1 MSLSIELN
9 VTYILINTL
18 PSLKDQELLQA
29 QEYVYQLSE
38 QGAIIFISTI
48 MDSNDLFDVFSA
60 APEDVPDVSDEEPET
75 NDTHI
80 LASSGDKK
88 HEISDEET
96 TIDVKKKVKPNKSS
110 NGKESSKI
118 VPIVADAFEQ
128 EASREVDASAGLST
142 SSTTEVDEDGKVKLS
157 HQVRHQVALPPNYDY
172 KPIGQ
177 HKRTNEART
186 YPFTLDPFQ
195 DTAISCIDRGESVLV
210 SAHTSAGKTVVAEYA
225 IAQSLRDKQRVIYT
239 SPIKALSNQ
248 KYRELLAEF
257 GDVGLMTGDITINP
271 DAGCLVMTT
280 EILRSM
286 LYRGSEVMREVAWVI
301 FDEVHYMRDKE
312 RGVVWEETIILL
324 PDKVRYVFLS
334 ATIPNAMEFAEW
346 ICKIHSQPCHIVYTN
361 FRPTPLQHYLFPAH
375 GDGIYLV
382 VDEKSTFREE
392 NFQKAMASISNQ
404 VGDDPSSTDSR
415 GKKGQT
421 FKGGPAK
428 GDAKGDIYKIVKM
441 IWKKKYNPVIVFSFS
456 KRDCEELAL
465 KMSKLD
471 FNSDDEK
478 DALTKIFNNAI
489 ALLPENDRVLPQ
501 IKHILPLLRR
511 GIGIHHSG
519 LLPIL
524 KEVIEILFQ
533 EGFLKVLFAT
543 ETFSI
548 GLNMP
553 AKTVVF
559 TSVRKWDGQ
568 QFRWVSGGEYIQMSG
583 RAGRR
588 GLDDRGIVIMM
599 IDEKME
605 PQVAKGMVKGQAD
618 RLDSAFHLG
627 YNMILNLMRVEGI
640 SPEFM
645 LENSFFQ
652 FQNVISVPIMEKK
665 LIEYQKQYDDI
676 HIEDESGIKEYYEI
690 KQTLNGYYDDVRKV
704 ITHPANILSFLQP
717 GRIVEVVIDN
727 DQNYGWAAVVDF
739 AKRVNKRNPTAVYSD
754 YDSYIVNVVVSKMF
768 IDSPI
773 NLIKPFNP
781 AFPEGIRPAM
791 EGEKSIS
798 AIIPITLSSIRNV
811 GNMRLFMP
819 KDVKASGQTDTV
831 GKSLKEVGRRFP
843 SGIPLIDPVKNMKI
857 TDDDFMKLQ
866 KKISV
871 LEDKLEK
878 NPLSGSVKLTEL
890 YETYDKKHSISND
903 MKKLKA
909 KITES
914 QAVIQLDDLRK
925 RKRVLRRLAF
935 STPNDIIELKGRVA
949 CEISSGD
956 ELLLTELI
964 FNGNFSALKPEQ
976 AAALLSCFAFQERCK
991 EAPKL
996 KPELAEPLKDL
1007 KELAAKIAKIMKD
1020 SKIEIVEKDYVES
1033 FRHELMEVVY
1043 EWCKGATF
1051 TQICKMTDVYEGSLI
1066 RMFKRLEELVKEIV
1080 DVANT
1085 IGNTALREKMETVL
1099 KLIHRDI
1106 VSAGSLYL

>member
-1 MSLSIELN
+1 ME
-9 VTYILINTL
+9 
-18 PSLKDQELLQA
+18 D
-29 QEYVYQLSE
+29 
-38 QGAIIFISTI
+38 
-48 MDSNDLFDVFSA
+48 DLFDAFNEDPAELPDLPLETIEEENAKLEDAGTNEIAPTTSKRSNSNRDGSDTEQDNAEKVSLNKRKKQERKQIEEKKQSA
-60 APEDVPDVSDEEPET
+60 VVPVVT
-75 NDTHI
+75 
-80 LASSGDKK
+80 
-88 HEISDEET
+88 
-96 TIDVKKKVKPNKSS
+96 
-110 NGKESSKI
+110 
-118 VPIVADAFEQ
+118 DAFEQ
-128 EASREVDASAGLST
+128 EASREVIASAGLMAD
-142 SSTTEVDEDGKVKLS
+142 EVSKSEQDGKVKLS

-172 KPIGQ
+172 KPIGE
-177 HKRTNEART
+177 HVRSNEART

-225 IAQSLRDKQRVIYT
+225 IAQSLREKQRVIYT

-286 LYRGSEVMREVAWVI
+286 LYRGSEVMREVAWVV

-324 PDKVRYVFLS
+324 PDKVHYVFLS

-346 ICKIHSQPCHIVYTN
+346 VCKIHVQPCHIVYTD

-375 GDGIYLV
+375 GEGIYLV

-392 NFQKAMASISNQ
+392 NFQKAMASISSQ
-404 VGDDPSSTDSR
+404 SGDDPNSVDSR

-421 FKGGPAK
+421 FKGGASK
-428 GDAKGDIYKIVKM
+428 GDSKGDIYKIVKM
-441 IWKKKYNPVIVFSFS
+441 IWKRKYNPVIVFSFS

-471 FNSDDEK
+471 FNTEDEK

-489 ALLPENDRVLPQ
+489 ALLPEADREIPQ

-640 SPEFM
+640 SPESM
-645 LENSFFQ
+645 LESSFYQ
-652 FQNVISVPIMEKK
+652 FQNVISVPIMEKQLAQLK
-665 LIEYQKQYDDI
+665 AEVDSIQVDDEENVKQYYDI
-676 HIEDESGIKEYYEI
+676 R
-690 KQTLNGYYDDVRKV
+690 QTLDGYNEDVRHV
-704 ITHPANILSFLQP
+704 MTHPANALSFLQP
-717 GRIVEVVIDN
+717 GRLLNINIGNKD
-727 DQNYGWAAVVDF
+727 NYGWGVVVDF
-739 AKRVNKRNPTAVYSD
+739 AKRMNKRSSNVEFTD
-754 YDSYIVNVVVSKMF
+754 HESYIINVLVNTMYV
-768 IDSPI
+768 DSPV
-773 NLIKPFNP
+773 NLIKPYNP
-781 AFPEGIRPAM
+781 SFPEGIRPAID
-791 EGEKSIS
+791 GEKTAC
-798 AIIPITLSSIRNV
+798 AILPVTLESIRRI
-811 GNMRLFMP
+811 GNIRLFMP
-819 KDVKASGQTDTV
+819 KDVKAGGQKETV
-831 GKSLKEVGRRFP
+831 GKSLSEVSRRFP
-843 SGIPLIDPVKNMKI
+843 DGIPLIDPVKNMKI
-857 TDDDFMKLQ
+857 EDEDFAKLLR
-866 KKISV
+866 KIEV
-871 LEDKLEK
+871 LESRLYS
-878 NPLSGSVKLTEL
+878 NPLSQSVRLGEL
-890 YETYDKKHSISND
+890 YEKYSRKHSIQAE
-903 MKKLKA
+903 MKNLIR
-909 KITES
+909 KINES
-914 QAVIQLDDLRK
+914 QAVIQLDDLRR
-925 RKRVLRRLAF
+925 RKRVLRRLGF
-935 STPNDIIELKGRVA
+935 CTQSDIIELKGRVA

-956 ELLLTELI
+956 ELLLTELL
-964 FNGNFSALKPEQ
+964 FNGNLSELKPEQ
-976 AAALLSCFAFQERCK
+976 VAALLSCFAFQERCK
-991 EAPKL
+991 EAPRL
-996 KPELAEPLKDL
+996 KPELAEPLKVL
-1007 KELAAKIAKIMKD
+1007 KETAAKIAKIMKE
-1020 SKIEIVEKDYVES
+1020 SKIEVVEKDYVES

-1043 EWCKGATF
+1043 EWCRGASF

-1066 RMFKRLEELVKEIV
+1066 RMFKRLEELIKELV
-1080 DVANT
+1080 DVSNT
-1085 IGNTALREKMETVL
+1085 IGNAALKEKMEAAL
-1099 KLIHRDI
+1099 NLIHRDI

>member
-1 MSLSIELN
+1 
-9 VTYILINTL
+9 
-18 PSLKDQELLQA
+18 
-29 QEYVYQLSE
+29 
-38 QGAIIFISTI
+38 
-48 MDSNDLFDVFSA
+48 MDEDLFAVFSE
-60 APEDVPDVSDEEPET
+60 APAELPDNGDEEVKNKEDNRTIET
-75 NDTHI
+75 PKHHLSDNEEVNGTSE
-80 LASSGDKK
+80 SSNRNSAKNKKAKKDKK
-88 HEISDEET
+88 IIDE
-96 TIDVKKKVKPNKSS
+96 KKKSDV
-110 NGKESSKI
+110 
-118 VPIVADAFEQ
+118 VPVVADSFEQ
-128 EASREVDASAGLST
+128 EASREVAASTGLAAGDSLQ
-142 SSTTEVDEDGKVKLS
+142 VDENGKMKLR
-157 HQVRHQVALPPNYDY
+157 HQVRHQVALPQDFAY
-172 KPIGQ
+172 KPIGE
-177 HKRTNEART
+177 HKRVNEALT
-186 YPFTLDPFQ
+186 YPFVLDPFQ

-248 KYRELLAEF
+248 KYREILAKF

-324 PDKVRYVFLS
+324 PDKVKYVFLS
-334 ATIPNAMEFAEW
+334 ATIPNSMEFAEW
-346 ICKIHSQPCHIVYTN
+346 ICKIHSQPCHIVYTD
-361 FRPTPLQHYLFPAH
+361 FRPTPLQHYLFPAY
-375 GDGIYLV
+375 GDGIHLV
-382 VDEKSTFREE
+382 VDEKGTFREE
-392 NFQKAMASISNQ
+392 NFQKAMSTISNLA
-404 VGDDPSSTDSR
+404 GDDPNSINSKS
-415 GKKGQT
+415 KKGQT
-421 FKGGPAK
+421 FKGGANR
-428 GDAKGDIYKIVKM
+428 GDSKGDIYKIVKM

-471 FNSDDEK
+471 FNSEDEK
-478 DALTKIFNNAI
+478 EALGKIFNNAI
-489 ALLPENDRVLPQ
+489 DLLPEADRELPQ
-501 IKHILPLLRR
+501 IRHILPLLRR

-559 TSVRKWDGQ
+559 TSVRKWDGK

-645 LENSFFQ
+645 LEHSFYQ
-652 FQNVISVPIMEKK
+652 FQNITSVPVMEKK
-665 LIEYQKQYDDI
+665 LVELDNRAKEI
-676 HIEDESGIKEYYEI
+676 HVDDESNVKD
-690 KQTLNGYYDDVRKV
+690 YYDIRQALDGYNEDVRKV
-704 ITHPANILSFLQP
+704 ITHPGNVLSFLQP
-717 GRIVEVVIDN
+717 GRLVKVKVDGRH
-727 DQNYGWAAVVDF
+727 DFQWAAVVDF
-739 AKRVNKRNPTAVYSD
+739 AKRVNKRDPSVVYAD
-754 YDSYIVNVVVSKMF
+754 HQSYIVNVIVNNMYAH
-768 IDSPI
+768 SPI
-773 NLIKPFNP
+773 NLLKPFNP
-781 AFPEGIRPAM
+781 DLLEGIRPAM
-791 EGEKSIS
+791 EGEKTIS
-798 AIIPITLSSIRNV
+798 ALIPITLDSIQNL
-811 GNMRLFMP
+811 GNLRIFMP
-819 KDVKASGQTDTV
+819 SDIKSDSQKEVV
-831 GKSLKEVGRRFP
+831 GKTLKEVQRRFP
-843 SGIPLIDPVKNMKI
+843 KGIPSIDPVKNMKI
-857 TDDDFMKLQ
+857 VDEDFTRLL
-866 KKISV
+866 KKIDILEAKMNSNPIAKSV
-871 LEDKLEK
+871 RLQ
-878 NPLSGSVKLTEL
+878 EL
-890 YETYDKKHSISND
+890 YEKYSEKVAIAEEIKQLNT
-903 MKKLKA
+903 
-909 KITES
+909 KIGEAR
-914 QAVIQLDDLRK
+914 AVIQLDDLRR
-925 RKRVLRRLAF
+925 RKRVLRRLGF
-935 STPNDIIELKGRVA
+935 CSSMDIIELKGRVA

-964 FNGNFSALKPEQ
+964 FNGNFNDLTPEQ
-976 AAALLSCFAFQERCK
+976 SAALLSCFAFQERCK
-991 EAPKL
+991 EAPRL
-996 KPELAEPLKDL
+996 KPELAEPLKGMR
-1007 KELAAKIAKIMKD
+1007 EIASKIAKIMKD
-1020 SKIEIVEKDYVES
+1020 SKIEVVEKDYVES

-1043 EWCKGATF
+1043 EWCKGASF

-1066 RMFKRLEELVKEIV
+1066 RMFKRLEELIKELI
-1080 DVANT
+1080 DVSNT
-1085 IGNTALREKMETVL
+1085 IGNATLKEKMESAMN
-1099 KLIHRDI
+1099 LIHRDI

>member
-1 MSLSIELN
+1 MES
-9 VTYILINTL
+9 
-18 PSLKDQELLQA
+18 
-29 QEYVYQLSE
+29 
-38 QGAIIFISTI
+38 
-48 MDSNDLFDVFSA
+48 DLFDVFEEK
-60 APEDVPDVSDEEPET
+60 PVVVEQNLEEEPV
-75 NDTHI
+75 DTYTKNE
-80 LASSGDKK
+80 KK
-88 HEISDEET
+88 HELSEDEGVET
-96 TIDVKKKVKPNKSS
+96 KKIRPNKSA
-110 NGKESSKI
+110 GPKPKEPV
-118 VPIVADAFEQ
+118 VPVLADSFEQ
-128 EASREVDASAGLST
+128 EASREVEAI
-142 SSTTEVDEDGKVKLS
+142 TTLTAADEAEGKMRLS

-172 KPIGQ
+172 KPIGE
-177 HKRTNEART
+177 HKRVNEART

-225 IAQSLRDKQRVIYT
+225 IAQSLREKQRVIYT

-248 KYRELLAEF
+248 KYRELLADF

-361 FRPTPLQHYLFPAH
+361 FRPTPLQHYLFPSH

-404 VGDDPSSTDSR
+404 EGDDPNSVNAR

-421 FKGGPAK
+421 FKGGAAK
-428 GDAKGDIYKIVKM
+428 GDSKGDIYKIVKM

-478 DALTKIFNNAI
+478 DALTKIFTNAI
-489 ALLPENDRVLPQ
+489 ALLPETDRELPQ

-559 TSVRKWDGQ
+559 TSVRKWDGK

-645 LENSFFQ
+645 LEHSFYQ
-652 FQNVISVPIMEKK
+652 FQNVVSVPVMEKK
-665 LIEYQKQYDDI
+665 LLELGKEAESI
-676 HIEDESGIKEYYEI
+676 HVEDEENVKSYYELR
-690 KQTLNGYYDDVRKV
+690 QTLDSYNEDVRH
-704 ITHPANILSFLQP
+704 IMTHPANALSFLQP
-717 GRIVEVVIDN
+717 GRLVEVVVN
-727 DQNYGWAAVVDF
+727 GTENYGWGAVVDF
-739 AKRVNKRNPTAVYSD
+739 AKRINKRNPTAVYTD
-754 YDSYIVNVVVSKMF
+754 HESYIVNVVVGTMY
-768 IDSPI
+768 IDSPV
-773 NLIKPFNP
+773 NLLKPFTTD
-781 AFPEGIRPAM
+781 FPEGIRPAK
-791 EGEKSIS
+791 EGEKSMCV
-798 AIIPITLSSIRNV
+798 IIPVTLESIHAI
-811 GNMRLFMP
+811 GNLRLYMP
-819 KDVKASGQTDTV
+819 KDVKASGQKDTV
-831 GKSLKEVGRRFP
+831 GKSLKEVERRHP
-843 SGIPLIDPVKNMKI
+843 KGIPLLDPIKNMKI
-857 TDDDFMKLQ
+857 EDEDFQKLLR
-866 KKISV
+866 KIKV
-871 LEDKLEK
+871 LEAKLYS
-878 NPLSGSVKLTEL
+878 NPLSGSAKLSEL
-890 YETYDKKHSISND
+890 YNQFSRKHAIETDMRQLKH
-903 MKKLKA
+903 

-914 QAVIQLDDLRK
+914 QSVIQLDDLRR
-925 RKRVLRRLAF
+925 RKRVLRRLGF
-935 STPNDIIELKGRVA
+935 CTPNDVIELKGRVA
-949 CEISSGD
+949 CDISSGD

-964 FNGNFSALKPEQ
+964 FNGNFNELKPEQ
-976 AAALLSCFAFQERCK
+976 AAALLSCFSFQERCK
-991 EAPKL
+991 EAPRL
-996 KPELAEPLKDL
+996 KPELAEPLKNMR
-1007 KELAAKIAKIMKD
+1007 ELASKIAKIMKD
-1020 SKIEIVEKDYVES
+1020 SKMEVVEKDYVES

-1066 RMFKRLEELVKEIV
+1066 RMFKRLEELVKELV

>member
-1 MSLSIELN
+1 M
-9 VTYILINTL
+9 
-18 PSLKDQELLQA
+18 
-29 QEYVYQLSE
+29 
-38 QGAIIFISTI
+38 
-48 MDSNDLFDVFSA
+48 FDVFSA
-60 APEDVPDVSDEEPET
+60 VPEEVPDVSDEEID
-75 NDTHI
+75 NDS
-80 LASSGDKK
+80 AKVPKSNEK
-88 HEISDEET
+88 HTLTSDEE
-96 TIDVKKKVKPNKSS
+96 DGESNKKVKPNKTSS
-110 NGKESSKI
+110 SKKETSKI
-118 VPIVADAFEQ
+118 VPIVADDFEQ

-142 SSTTEVDEDGKVKLS
+142 QATTEVEEDGKVKLS
-157 HQVRHQVALPPNYDY
+157 HQVRHQVALPPFYDY

-225 IAQSLRDKQRVIYT
+225 IAQSLREKQRVIYT

-392 NFQKAMASISNQ
+392 NFQKAMTSIGNQ
-404 VGDDPSSTDSR
+404 AGDDPNSTESR

-421 FKGGPAK
+421 FKGGAAK

-489 ALLPENDRVLPQ
+489 ALLPENDRELPQ

-652 FQNVISVPIMEKK
+652 FQNVIAVPVMEKK
-665 LIEYQKQYDDI
+665 LIEYQQQYDNI
-676 HIEDESGIKEYYEI
+676 HIEDESGIKEYYEV
-690 KQTLNGYYDDVRKV
+690 KQTLKGYYEDVRKV
-704 ITHPANILSFLQP
+704 MTHPAHLLSFLQP
-717 GRIVEVVIDN
+717 GRLIEVVVDGN
-727 DQNYGWAAVVDF
+727 QRYGWGAVVDF

-754 YDSYIVNVVVSKMF
+754 YDSYIVNVVVSSMYV
-768 IDSPI
+768 DSPI

-781 AFPEGIRPAM
+781 AFPEGIRPAQ
-791 EGEKSIS
+791 EGEKSLC
-798 AIIPITLSSIRNV
+798 AIIPITISSITNV
-811 GNMRLFMP
+811 GNLRLFMP
-819 KDVKASGQTDTV
+819 KDVKASGQVDIV

-843 SGIPLIDPVKNMKI
+843 DGIPLIDPVKHMKI

-866 KKISV
+866 KKIQV
-871 LEDKLEK
+871 LEEKLK
-878 NPLSGSVKLTEL
+878 TNPLHGSVKLNEL
-890 YETYDKKHSISND
+890 YEAYNSKHELSD
-903 MKKLKA
+903 AMKKLRA
-909 KITES
+909 KITDS

-925 RKRVLRRLAF
+925 RKRVLRRLEF
-935 STPNDIIELKGRVA
+935 CTPNDIIELKGRVA

-964 FNGNFSALKPEQ
+964 FNGNFTELKPEQ

-996 KPELAEPLKDL
+996 KPELSEPLKDL
-1007 KELAAKIAKIMKD
+1007 RELAAKIAKIMKD
-1020 SKIEIVEKDYVES
+1020 SKIEVVEKDYVES

-1043 EWCKGATF
+1043 EWCRGASF

-1066 RMFKRLEELVKEIV
+1066 RMFKRLEELVKELV

-1085 IGNTALREKMETVL
+1085 IGNQALREKMEAVL

>member
-1 MSLSIELN
+1 M
-9 VTYILINTL
+9 
-18 PSLKDQELLQA
+18 
-29 QEYVYQLSE
+29 
-38 QGAIIFISTI
+38 
-48 MDSNDLFDVFSA
+48 
-60 APEDVPDVSDEEPET
+60 
-75 NDTHI
+75 
-80 LASSGDKK
+80 SSGDLFNVFGGNGQDLSIDDIDIEDDVLETVVDQDLSEKPKSDKK
-88 HEISDEET
+88 RGPSEDTLADKQEGDQSLKKPRNFEKKL
-96 TIDVKKKVKPNKSS
+96 IDK
-110 NGKESSKI
+110 KESKKDAQN
-118 VPIVADAFEQ
+118 VVAADSFEQ
-128 EASREVDASAGLST
+128 EASREVEASTGLSNNAT
-142 SSTTEVDEDGKVKLS
+142 MEVGEDGKVKLS

-172 KPIGQ
+172 VPIGQ
-177 HKRTNEART
+177 HKRENEART

-195 DTAISCIDRGESVLV
+195 DTSISCIDRNESVLV

-324 PDKVRYVFLS
+324 PDKVHYVFLS

-346 ICKIHSQPCHIVYTN
+346 ICMIHSQPCHIVYTD

-375 GDGIYLV
+375 GDGIHLV
-382 VDEKSTFREE
+382 VDEKGTFREE
-392 NFQKAMASISNQ
+392 NFQKAMATISS
-404 VGDDPSSTDSR
+404 GDDPASSKGSKN
-415 GKKGQT
+415 GKSY
-421 FKGGPAK
+421 KGGNSK
-428 GDAKGDIYKIVKM
+428 GSSKSDIYKIVKM
-441 IWKKKYNPVIVFSFS
+441 IWMKKYNPVIVFSFS
-456 KRDCEELAL
+456 KRDCEDLAL

-471 FNSDDEK
+471 FNTEEER

-489 ALLPENDRVLPQ
+489 ELLPEQDRELPQ

-559 TSVRKWDGQ
+559 TGVRKWDGTQ
-568 QFRWVSGGEYIQMSG
+568 MRWVSGGEYIQMSG

-588 GLDDRGIVIMM
+588 GLDDRGVVIMM

-645 LENSFFQ
+645 LEHSFFQ
-652 FQNVISVPIMEKK
+652 FQNSGAIPVMEKK
-665 LIEYQKQYDDI
+665 LKALEEQNSQIVV
-676 HIEDESGIKEYYEI
+676 EDEYNVKDYYDI
-690 KQTLNGYYDDVRKV
+690 KQTLDGYHNDVRL
-704 ITHPANILSFLQP
+704 IMTHPAHILSFLQA
-717 GRIVEVVIDN
+717 GRLLKIKVDGKY
-727 DQNYGWAAVVDF
+727 DYGWACVIDF
-739 AKRVNKRNPTAVYSD
+739 VKRTNKRDMSVTYTD
-754 YDSYIVNVVVSKMF
+754 HESYVVNVLVNTMYV
-768 IDSPI
+768 DSPV

-781 AFPEGIRPAM
+781 QYPEGIRPA
-791 EGEKSIS
+791 EPGEKSMS
-798 AIIPITLSSIRNV
+798 TIIPVTLASIQEV
-811 GNMRLFMP
+811 GKIRVYLPNEVRSP
-819 KDVKASGQTDTV
+819 KQKETV
-831 GKSLKEVGRRFP
+831 GKSISEVIRRVQGKVP
-843 SGIPLIDPVKNMKI
+843 TLDPVSGMKI
-857 TDDDFMKLQ
+857 NDDDFMKLL
-866 KKISV
+866 KKIEV
-871 LEDKLEK
+871 LTNKANSCPVAK
-878 NPLSGSVKLTEL
+878 SVKLPEL
-890 YETYDKKHSISND
+890 YENYSKKVHMNQQIKQLQN
-903 MKKLKA
+903 
-909 KITES
+909 KITEKQS
-914 QAVIQLDDLRK
+914 IIQLDDLRK
-925 RKRVLRRLAF
+925 RKRVLRRLGF
-935 STPNDIIELKGRVA
+935 CTSDDIIELKGRVA

-964 FNGNFSALKPEQ
+964 FNGNFSDLKPEQ

-991 EAPKL
+991 EAPRL
-996 KPELAEPLKDL
+996 KPELAEPLKTMR
-1007 KELAAKIAKIMKD
+1007 ELASKIAKVMKE

-1043 EWCKGATF
+1043 EWCRGAPF
-1051 TQICKMTDVYEGSLI
+1051 AQICKLTDVYEGSLI
-1066 RMFKRLEELVKEIV
+1066 RMFKRLEELIKQLVE
-1080 DVANT
+1080 VAGT
-1085 IGNTALREKMETVL
+1085 IGNNALKEKMEAAL
-1099 KLIHRDI
+1099 NMMHRDI

>member
-1 MSLSIELN
+1 MSS
-9 VTYILINTL
+9 
-18 PSLKDQELLQA
+18 D
-29 QEYVYQLSE
+29 
-38 QGAIIFISTI
+38 
-48 MDSNDLFDVFSA
+48 DLFGVFNEEPAKLPEITATSLEDNDGEKTQQERKHQLEGNDVESKTNKKTKQTKS
-60 APEDVPDVSDEEPET
+60 SDEEKR
-75 NDTHI
+75 
-80 LASSGDKK
+80 KK
-88 HEISDEET
+88 L
-96 TIDVKKKVKPNKSS
+96 
-110 NGKESSKI
+110 
-118 VPIVADAFEQ
+118 VPVVTDDFEQ
-128 EASREVDASAGLST
+128 EASREVDPSAGLMNTVSDQL
-142 SSTTEVDEDGKVKLS
+142 EQDGKIKLM

-172 KPIGQ
+172 KPIGD
-177 HKRTNEART
+177 HKRLNEART

-248 KYRELLAEF
+248 KYRELLADF

-286 LYRGSEVMREVAWVI
+286 LYKGSEVMREVAWVI

-324 PDKVRYVFLS
+324 PDKVHYVFLS

-346 ICKIHSQPCHIVYTN
+346 ICKIHVQPCHIVYTD

-392 NFQKAMASISNQ
+392 NFQKAMASIGNQ
-404 VGDDPSSTDSR
+404 SGEDSGAVDGK
-415 GKKGQT
+415 GKKGQS
-421 FKGGPAK
+421 FKGGASK
-428 GDAKGDIYKIVKM
+428 GDSKGDIYKIVKM
-441 IWKKKYNPVIVFSFS
+441 IWKRRYNPVIIFSFS

-471 FNSDDEK
+471 FNNDDEK
-478 DALTKIFNNAI
+478 DALTKIFNNAV
-489 ALLPENDRVLPQ
+489 ALLPEADRELPQ
-501 IKHILPLLRR
+501 IIHLLPLLKR

-645 LENSFFQ
+645 LENSFYQ

-665 LIEYQKQYDDI
+665 LAELKKEVDSIHVDD
-676 HIEDESGIKEYYEI
+676 EDNVKEYYEVRQMLE
-690 KQTLNGYYDDVRKV
+690 KYNEDVRLV

-717 GRIVEVVIDN
+717 GRLLQVVIDGKHS
-727 DQNYGWAAVVDF
+727 YGWGAVVDF
-739 AKRVNKRNPTAVYSD
+739 VKRVNRRNPTAVYSD
-754 YDSYIVNVVVSKMF
+754 HESYIVNVVVNTMYA
-768 IDSPI
+768 DSPV
-773 NLIKPFNP
+773 NLIKPYNP
-781 AFPEGIRPAM
+781 SFPEGIRPAM
-791 EGEKSIS
+791 RGEKTMCT
-798 AIIPITLSSIRNV
+798 IIPITLESIRTV
-811 GNMRLFMP
+811 GNLRLFMP
-819 KDVKASGQTDTV
+819 KDVKASGQKETV
-831 GKSLKEVGRRFP
+831 GKSLAEVQRRFEH
-843 SGIPLIDPVKNMKI
+843 GIPLIDPIKNMKI
-857 TDDDFMKLQ
+857 EDEEFKKLL
-866 KKISV
+866 KKIEV
-871 LEDKLEK
+871 LESKLFS
-878 NPLSGSVKLTEL
+878 NPLSHSMRLKEL
-890 YETYDKKHSISND
+890 YEKYSKKNALHND
-903 MKKLKA
+903 MKNLKN
-909 KITES
+909 KIGES
-914 QAVIQLDDLRK
+914 QAVIQLDDLRR
-925 RKRVLRRLAF
+925 RKRVLRRLGF
-935 STPNDIIELKGRVA
+935 CTQNDVIELKGRVA
-949 CEISSGD
+949 CDISSGD

-964 FNGNFSALKPEQ
+964 FNGNFNELTPPQ

-991 EAPKL
+991 EAPRL
-996 KPELAEPLKDL
+996 KPELAEPLKAMR
-1007 KELAAKIAKIMKD
+1007 EAAAKIAKIMKD
-1020 SKIEIVEKDYVES
+1020 SKLEIVEKDYVES

-1043 EWCKGATF
+1043 EWCKGANF

-1066 RMFKRLEELVKEIV
+1066 RMFKRLEELVKELI
-1080 DVANT
+1080 DVSNT
-1085 IGNTALREKMETVL
+1085 IGNAALREKMETVAG
-1099 KLIHRDI
+1099 LIHRDI

>member
-1 MSLSIELN
+1 
-9 VTYILINTL
+9 
-18 PSLKDQELLQA
+18 
-29 QEYVYQLSE
+29 
-38 QGAIIFISTI
+38 

-60 APEDVPDVSDEEPET
+60 VPEEVPDVSDEEIE
-75 NDTHI
+75 NDS
-80 LASSGDKK
+80 AKVPKSNEK
-88 HEISDEET
+88 HTLTSDEE
-96 TIDVKKKVKPNKSS
+96 DGESNKKVKPNKTSGS
-110 NGKESSKI
+110 KKETSKI
-118 VPIVADAFEQ
+118 IPIVADDFEQ

-142 SSTTEVDEDGKVKLS
+142 QATTEVEEDGKVKLS
-157 HQVRHQVALPPNYDY
+157 HQVRHQVALPPFYDY

-225 IAQSLRDKQRVIYT
+225 IAQSLREKQRVIYT

-392 NFQKAMASISNQ
+392 NFQKAMTSIGNQ
-404 VGDDPSSTDSR
+404 AGDDPNSTESR

-421 FKGGPAK
+421 FKGGAAK

-489 ALLPENDRVLPQ
+489 ALLPENDRELPQ

-652 FQNVISVPIMEKK
+652 FQNVIAVPVMEKK
-665 LIEYQKQYDDI
+665 LIEYQQQYDNI
-676 HIEDESGIKEYYEI
+676 HIEDESGIKEYYEV
-690 KQTLNGYYDDVRKV
+690 KQTLKGYYEDVRKV
-704 ITHPANILSFLQP
+704 MTHPAHLLSFLQP
-717 GRIVEVVIDN
+717 GRLIEVVVDGN
-727 DQNYGWAAVVDF
+727 QRYGWGAVVDF

-754 YDSYIVNVVVSKMF
+754 YDSYIVNVVVSSMYV
-768 IDSPI
+768 DSPI

-781 AFPEGIRPAM
+781 AFPEGIRPAQ
-791 EGEKSIS
+791 EGEKSLC
-798 AIIPITLSSIRNV
+798 AIIPITISSITNV
-811 GNMRLFMP
+811 GNLRLFMP
-819 KDVKASGQTDTV
+819 KDVKASGQVDIV

-843 SGIPLIDPVKNMKI
+843 DGIPLIDPVKHMKI

-866 KKISV
+866 KKIQV
-871 LEDKLEK
+871 LEEKLK
-878 NPLSGSVKLTEL
+878 TNPLHGSVKLNEL
-890 YETYDKKHSISND
+890 YEAYNSKHELSD
-903 MKKLKA
+903 AMKKLRA
-909 KITES
+909 KITDS

-925 RKRVLRRLAF
+925 RKRVLRRLEF
-935 STPNDIIELKGRVA
+935 CTPNDIIELKGRVA

-964 FNGNFSALKPEQ
+964 FNGNFTELKPEQ

-996 KPELAEPLKDL
+996 KPELSEPLKDL
-1007 KELAAKIAKIMKD
+1007 RELAAKIAKIMKD
-1020 SKIEIVEKDYVES
+1020 SKIEVVEKDYVES

-1043 EWCKGATF
+1043 EWCRGASF

-1066 RMFKRLEELVKEIV
+1066 RMFKRLEELVKELV

-1085 IGNTALREKMETVL
+1085 IGNQALREKMEAVL

>member
-1 MSLSIELN
+1 
-9 VTYILINTL
+9 
-18 PSLKDQELLQA
+18 
-29 QEYVYQLSE
+29 
-38 QGAIIFISTI
+38 
-48 MDSNDLFDVFSA
+48 MDDDLFDVFEENA
-60 APEDVPDVSDEEPET
+60 TIPPEELENVEVPVEEELENDTTSVDEHGKKRIHSDDEESIQD
-75 NDTHI
+75 N
-80 LASSGDKK
+80 
-88 HEISDEET
+88 
-96 TIDVKKKVKPNKSS
+96 KKVKPNKTADAKS
-110 NGKESSKI
+110 KETV
-118 VPIVADAFEQ
+118 VPRVADSFEQ
-128 EASREVDASAGLST
+128 EASREVEAAGTLAGP
-142 SSTTEVDEDGKVKLS
+142 SSISSEEDGKMKLS

-172 KPIGQ
+172 KPIGE
-177 HKRTNEART
+177 HKRVNEART
-186 YPFTLDPFQ
+186 YPFVLDPFQ

-361 FRPTPLQHYLFPAH
+361 FRPTPLQHYLFPSH

-382 VDEKSTFREE
+382 VDEKGTFREE

-404 VGDDPSSTDSR
+404 VGDDPNSISSR

-421 FKGGPAK
+421 FKGGAAK
-428 GDAKGDIYKIVKM
+428 GDSKGDIYKIVKM

-471 FNSDDEK
+471 FNSEEEK

-489 ALLPENDRVLPQ
+489 ALLPETDRELPQ

-645 LENSFFQ
+645 LENSFYQ
-652 FQNVISVPIMEKK
+652 FQNVVSVPIMEKK
-665 LIEYQKQYDDI
+665 LIELGNEAASI
-676 HIEDESGIKEYYEI
+676 HIEDEENVKDYYELRQ
-690 KQTLNGYYDDVRKV
+690 KLDSYNEDVRHI

-717 GRIVEVVIDN
+717 GRLIEVIIDGKE
-727 DQNYGWAAVVDF
+727 NYGWGAVVDF
-739 AKRVNKRNPTAVYSD
+739 AKRVNRRNPSVEYTD
-754 YDSYIVNVVVSKMF
+754 HESYIVNVVVNSMY
-768 IDSPI
+768 IDAPI
-773 NLIKPFNP
+773 NLLKPFNP
-781 AFPEGIRPAM
+781 VFPEGIRAAK
-791 EGEKSIS
+791 EGEKSMS
-798 AIIPITLSSIRNV
+798 VIIPITLESIRSV
-811 GNMRLFMP
+811 GNLRLFMP
-819 KDVKASGQTDTV
+819 KDIRASGQAAVV
-831 GKSLKEVGRRFP
+831 GKSLNEVKRRFP
-843 SGIPLIDPVKNMKI
+843 DGIPLIDPVKNMKI
-857 TDDDFMKLQ
+857 DDDDFKKLLR
-866 KKISV
+866 KIKV
-871 LEDKLEK
+871 LEDKLFS
-878 NPLSGSVKLTEL
+878 NPLHNSVKLSEL
-890 YETYDKKHSISND
+890 YNNYSKKHAIEND
-903 MKKLKA
+903 MKQLRH
-909 KITES
+909 KISES
-914 QAVIQLDDLRK
+914 QSVIQLDDLRR
-925 RKRVLRRLAF
+925 RKRVLRRLGF
-935 STPNDIIELKGRVA
+935 CTPNDIIELKGRVA

-964 FNGNFSALKPEQ
+964 FNGNFNELKPEQ

-991 EAPKL
+991 ESPRL
-996 KPELAEPLKDL
+996 KPELSEPLKNL
-1007 KELAAKIAKIMKD
+1007 RELASKIAKIMKD

-1043 EWCKGATF
+1043 EWCRGATF

-1066 RMFKRLEELVKEIV
+1066 RMFKRLEELVKELIE
-1080 DVANT
+1080 VANT
-1085 IGNTALREKMETVL
+1085 IGNAALKDKMEAVL

>member
-1 MSLSIELN
+1 
-9 VTYILINTL
+9 
-18 PSLKDQELLQA
+18 
-29 QEYVYQLSE
+29 
-38 QGAIIFISTI
+38 
-48 MDSNDLFDVFSA
+48 MDNDELFDVFDEKSIEL
-60 APEDVPDVSDEEPET
+60 PELDKPSDVQDDQQLEPNENGSSKRQLDSSEAESGANDVLEGEESKENPT
-75 NDTHI
+75 KR
-80 LASSGDKK
+80 AKGDKK
-88 HEISDEET
+88 LLD
-96 TIDVKKKVKPNKSS
+96 KKKKSDV
-110 NGKESSKI
+110 I
-118 VPIVADAFEQ
+118 PVVADSFEQ
-128 EASREVDASAGLST
+128 EASREINASNGLGAGDAT
-142 SSTTEVDEDGKVKLS
+142 QVEEDGKLKLS

-172 KPIGQ
+172 LPIGE
-177 HKRTNEART
+177 HKRQNEART

-225 IAQSLRDKQRVIYT
+225 IAQSMREKQRVIYT

-248 KYRELLAEF
+248 KYRELLADF

-346 ICKIHSQPCHIVYTN
+346 ICKIHSQPCHIVYTD

-375 GDGIYLV
+375 GDGIHLV

-404 VGDDPSSTDSR
+404 IGDSSNSANSR

-421 FKGGPAK
+421 YKGGASK
-428 GDAKGDIYKIVKM
+428 GDSKGDIYKIVRM

-471 FNSDDEK
+471 FNSEDEK
-478 DALTKIFNNAI
+478 EALTKIFNNAVD
-489 ALLPENDRVLPQ
+489 LLPEIDRGLPQ

-559 TSVRKWDGQ
+559 TSVRKWDGK

-645 LENSFFQ
+645 LEHSFFQ
-652 FQNVISVPIMEKK
+652 FQNVTSVPIMEKK
-665 LIEYQKQYDDI
+665 LTELTLKSKEIV
-676 HIEDESGIKEYYEI
+676 IEDEQNIKDYWEI
-690 KQTLNGYYDDVRKV
+690 QKTLDGYANDIRHIV
-704 ITHPANILSFLQP
+704 THPANILSFLQP
-717 GRIVEVVIDN
+717 GRLVEVNVAPN
-727 DQNYGWAAVVDF
+727 FNYGWAAVIDF
-739 AKRVNKRNPTAVYSD
+739 AKRTNKRDPTATFSD
-754 YDSYIVNVVVSKMF
+754 HESYIVNVVVNTMYV
-768 IDSPI
+768 DAPV

-781 AFPEGIRPAM
+781 TFPEGIRPAYP
-791 EGEKSIS
+791 GEKSITT
-798 AIIPITLSSIRNV
+798 ILPITLSSIKSV
-811 GNMRLFMP
+811 GNLRLYMP
-819 KDVKASGQTDTV
+819 SDVRASSQRDVV
-831 GKSLKEVGRRFP
+831 GKSLKEVRRRFP
-843 SGIPLIDPVKNMKI
+843 DAVPLIDPVQNMKI
-857 TDDDFMKLQ
+857 EDEDFKKLLQ
-866 KKISV
+866 KSDV
-871 LEDKLEK
+871 LTSRQNA
-878 NPLSGSVKLTEL
+878 NPLAGSVKLVDL
-890 YETYDKKHSISND
+890 YKKYDQKVAVNEEIKQLTRQINE
-903 MKKLKA
+903 A
-909 KITES
+909 
-914 QAVIQLDDLRK
+914 QAVIQLDDLRR
-925 RKRVLRRLAF
+925 RKRVLRRLGF
-935 STPNDIIELKGRVA
+935 STQSDVIELKGRVA

-964 FNGNFSALKPEQ
+964 FNGNFNDLTPEQ
-976 AAALLSCFAFQERCK
+976 SAALLSCFAFQERCK
-991 EAPKL
+991 EAPRL
-996 KPELAEPLKDL
+996 KPELAEPLKNMR
-1007 KELAAKIAKIMKD
+1007 EVAGKIAKIVKD

-1033 FRHELMEVVY
+1033 FRHELMEVVF

-1066 RMFKRLEELVKEIV
+1066 RMFKRLEELIKELV

-1085 IGNTALREKMETVL
+1085 IGNAMLREKMEAAL
-1099 KLIHRDI
+1099 NLIHRDI

>member
-1 MSLSIELN
+1 
-9 VTYILINTL
+9 
-18 PSLKDQELLQA
+18 
-29 QEYVYQLSE
+29 
-38 QGAIIFISTI
+38 
-48 MDSNDLFDVFSA
+48 MDSDDLFGVFNE
-60 APEDVPDVSDEEPET
+60 APIEIPDDIPEEEGQSSTTPNEDNKTNKRTLDSDEDVNVDDDDDEEEGNNKNVSNKT
-75 NDTHI
+75 KKSKIHSLT
-80 LASSGDKK
+80 DKK
-88 HEISDEET
+88 E
-96 TIDVKKKVKPNKSS
+96 KSTV
-110 NGKESSKI
+110 
-118 VPIVADAFEQ
+118 VPVVADSFEQ
-128 EASREVDASAGLST
+128 EASREVEASAGLT
-142 SSTTEVDEDGKVKLS
+142 NAATTQVEEDGKVRLS

-172 KPIGQ
+172 TPIAE
-177 HKRTNEART
+177 HKRINEART

-195 DTAISCIDRGESVLV
+195 DTAVSCIDRGESVLV

-225 IAQSLRDKQRVIYT
+225 IAQSLREKQRVIYT

-404 VGDDPSSTDSR
+404 SGDDPNSTNSR

-421 FKGGPAK
+421 FKGGAAK

-478 DALTKIFNNAI
+478 DALSKIFNNAI
-489 ALLPENDRVLPQ
+489 ALLPETDRELPQ

-645 LENSFFQ
+645 LEHSFYQ

-665 LIEYQKQYDDI
+665 LIELNKEIDDI
-676 HIEDESGIKEYYEI
+676 QIDDEENIKEYYEVR
-690 KQTLNGYYDDVRKV
+690 QTLDSYNEDVRH
-704 ITHPANILSFLQP
+704 IMTHPANVLSFLQP
-717 GRIVEVVIDN
+717 GRLIEVNIGGKTGDN
-727 DQNYGWAAVVDF
+727 KQNYGWAAVIDF
-739 AKRVNKRNPTAVYSD
+739 AKRINKRNPTAVYTD
-754 YDSYIVNVVVSKMF
+754 HESYIVNVVVNSMYA
-768 IDSPI
+768 DSPV
-773 NLIKPFNP
+773 NLLKPFNP
-781 AFPEGIRPAM
+781 TFPEGIRPAE
-791 EGEKSIS
+791 EGEKSIC
-798 AIIPITLSSIRNV
+798 AAIPITLDSIQSL
-811 GNMRLFMP
+811 GNIRLHMP
-819 KDVKASGQTDTV
+819 KDIRASGQKEIV
-831 GKSLKEVGRRFP
+831 GKSLSEVQRRFP
-843 SGIPLIDPVKNMKI
+843 DGIPLIDPIKNMKI
-857 TDDDFMKLQ
+857 EDDDFTKLL
-866 KKISV
+866 KKIEV
-871 LEDKLEK
+871 LEGKLFS
-878 NPLSGSVKLTEL
+878 NQLSNSVRLAEL
-890 YETYDKKHSISND
+890 YEKYSRKHALIND
-903 MKKLKA
+903 TKQLKH
-909 KITES
+909 KINES
-914 QAVIQLDDLRK
+914 QAVIQLDDLRR
-925 RKRVLRRLAF
+925 RKRVLRRLGF
-935 STPNDIIELKGRVA
+935 STPSDIIELKGRVA

-964 FNGNFSALKPEQ
+964 FNGNFNELTPEQ
-976 AAALLSCFAFQERCK
+976 SAALLSCFAFQERCK
-991 EAPKL
+991 EAPRL
-996 KPELAEPLKDL
+996 KPELGEPLKAMR
-1007 KELAAKIAKIMKD
+1007 ELASKIAKIMKD

-1066 RMFKRLEELVKEIV
+1066 RMFKRLEELVKELV

-1085 IGNTALREKMETVL
+1085 IGNTALKEKMETVI

>member
-1 MSLSIELN
+1 
-9 VTYILINTL
+9 
-18 PSLKDQELLQA
+18 
-29 QEYVYQLSE
+29 
-38 QGAIIFISTI
+38 
-48 MDSNDLFDVFSA
+48 MDEDLFDVF
-60 APEDVPDVSDEEPET
+60 
-75 NDTHI
+75 
-80 LASSGDKK
+80 
-88 HEISDEET
+88 EET
-96 TIDVKKKVKPNKSS
+96 PTTVPTDVIEESDNASDVEDSKKRELSDDESTEVKKIKPNKSS
-110 NGKESSKI
+110 GAKPKEPV
-118 VPIVADAFEQ
+118 VPVVADSFEQ
-128 EASREVDASAGLST
+128 ETSREVDATATLTGPA
-142 SSTTEVDEDGKVKLS
+142 VPDQEDGKMRLS

-172 KPIGQ
+172 KPIGE
-177 HKRTNEART
+177 HKRVNEART

-195 DTAISCIDRGESVLV
+195 DTAVSCIDRGESVLV

-346 ICKIHSQPCHIVYTN
+346 ICKIHVQPCHIVYTN
-361 FRPTPLQHYLFPAH
+361 FRPTPLQHYLFPSH

-392 NFQKAMASISNQ
+392 NFQKAMASITNQ
-404 VGDDPSSTDSR
+404 TGDDPNSTNSR

-421 FKGGPAK
+421 FKGGASK
-428 GDAKGDIYKIVKM
+428 GDSKGDIYKIVKM

-489 ALLPENDRVLPQ
+489 ALLPEQDRELPQ

-645 LENSFFQ
+645 LENSFYQ
-652 FQNVISVPIMEKK
+652 FQNVVSVPVMEKK
-665 LIEYQKQYDDI
+665 LVELTEEADGIY
-676 HIEDESGIKEYYEI
+676 IEDESDIKEYYELR
-690 KQTLNGYYDDVRKV
+690 KALDEYNEDVRQI

-717 GRIVEVVIDN
+717 GRLIEVNIDGKE
-727 DQNYGWAAVVDF
+727 NYGWAAVVDF
-739 AKRVNKRNPTAVYSD
+739 SKRINRRNPTAVYTD
-754 YDSYIVNVVVSKMF
+754 HESYIVNVVVNTMYV
-768 IDSPI
+768 DSPV
-773 NLIKPFNP
+773 NLLKPFNP
-781 AFPEGIRPAM
+781 VLPEGIRAAK
-791 EGEKSIS
+791 EGEKSICC
-798 AIIPITLSSIRNV
+798 IIPITLESIRNV
-811 GNMRLFMP
+811 GNLRLFMP
-819 KDVKASGQTDTV
+819 KDIKASGQANTV
-831 GKSLKEVGRRFP
+831 GKSLTEVARRFP
-843 SGIPLIDPVKNMKI
+843 DGVPKIDPIKNMKI
-857 TDDDFMKLQ
+857 EDIEFKKLLN
-866 KKISV
+866 KIKV
-871 LEDKLEK
+871 LEQKLYS
-878 NPLSGSVKLTEL
+878 NPLVGSVKLGEL
-890 YETYDKKHSISND
+890 FNKFSQKQSIEHDMRQLKH
-903 MKKLKA
+903 
-909 KITES
+909 KINES
-914 QAVIQLDDLRK
+914 QSVIQLDDLRR
-925 RKRVLRRLAF
+925 RKRVLRRLGF
-935 STPNDIIELKGRVA
+935 CTPNDIIELKGRVA
-949 CEISSGD
+949 CDISSGD

-964 FNGNFSALKPEQ
+964 FNGNFNELKPEQ
-976 AAALLSCFAFQERCK
+976 CAALLSCFAFQERCK
-991 EAPKL
+991 EAPRL
-996 KPELAEPLKDL
+996 KPELAEPLKNL
-1007 KELAAKIAKIMKD
+1007 KEIASKIAKIMKD

-1066 RMFKRLEELVKEIV
+1066 RMFKRLEELVKELI
-1080 DVANT
+1080 DVSNT
-1085 IGNTALREKMETVL
+1085 IGNSALKEKMEEVV

>member
-1 MSLSIELN
+1 
-9 VTYILINTL
+9 
-18 PSLKDQELLQA
+18 
-29 QEYVYQLSE
+29 
-38 QGAIIFISTI
+38 

-60 APEDVPDVSDEEPET
+60 VLEEVPDVSDEEIE
-75 NDTHI
+75 NDS
-80 LASSGDKK
+80 AKVPKSNEK
-88 HEISDEET
+88 HTLTSDEE
-96 TIDVKKKVKPNKSS
+96 DGESNKKVKPNKTSGS
-110 NGKESSKI
+110 KKETSKI
-118 VPIVADAFEQ
+118 VPIVADDFEQ

-142 SSTTEVDEDGKVKLS
+142 QATTEVEEDGKVKLS
-157 HQVRHQVALPPNYDY
+157 HQVRHQVALPPFYDY

-225 IAQSLRDKQRVIYT
+225 IAQSLREKQRVIYT

-392 NFQKAMASISNQ
+392 NFQKAMTSIGNQ
-404 VGDDPSSTDSR
+404 AGDDPNSTESR

-421 FKGGPAK
+421 FKGGAAK

-478 DALTKIFNNAI
+478 DSLTKIFNNAI
-489 ALLPENDRVLPQ
+489 ALLPENDRELPQ

-652 FQNVISVPIMEKK
+652 FQNVIAVPVMEKK
-665 LIEYQKQYDDI
+665 LIEYQQQYDNI
-676 HIEDESGIKEYYEI
+676 HIEDESGIKEYYEV
-690 KQTLNGYYDDVRKV
+690 KQTLKGYYEDVRKV
-704 ITHPANILSFLQP
+704 MTHPAHLLSFLQP
-717 GRIVEVVIDN
+717 GRLIEVVVDGN
-727 DQNYGWAAVVDF
+727 QRYGWGAVVDF

-754 YDSYIVNVVVSKMF
+754 YDSYIVNVVVSSMYV
-768 IDSPI
+768 DSPI

-781 AFPEGIRPAM
+781 AFPEGIRPAQ
-791 EGEKSIS
+791 EGEKSLC
-798 AIIPITLSSIRNV
+798 AIIPITISSITNV
-811 GNMRLFMP
+811 GNLRLFMP
-819 KDVKASGQTDTV
+819 KDVKASGQVDIV

-843 SGIPLIDPVKNMKI
+843 DGIPLIDPVKHMKI

-866 KKISV
+866 KKIQV
-871 LEDKLEK
+871 LEEKLK
-878 NPLSGSVKLTEL
+878 TNPLHGSVKLNEL
-890 YETYDKKHSISND
+890 YEAYNSKHELSD
-903 MKKLKA
+903 AMKKLRA
-909 KITES
+909 KITDS

-925 RKRVLRRLAF
+925 RKRVLRRLEF
-935 STPNDIIELKGRVA
+935 CTPNDIIELKGRVA

-964 FNGNFSALKPEQ
+964 FNGNFTELKPEQ

-996 KPELAEPLKDL
+996 KPELSEPLKDL
-1007 KELAAKIAKIMKD
+1007 RELAAKIAKIMKD
-1020 SKIEIVEKDYVES
+1020 SKIEVVEKDYVES

-1043 EWCKGATF
+1043 EWCRGASF

-1066 RMFKRLEELVKEIV
+1066 RMFKRLEELVKELV

-1085 IGNTALREKMETVL
+1085 IGNQALREKMEAVL

>member
-1 MSLSIELN
+1 
-9 VTYILINTL
+9 
-18 PSLKDQELLQA
+18 
-29 QEYVYQLSE
+29 
-38 QGAIIFISTI
+38 
-48 MDSNDLFDVFSA
+48 MDSGLFDVFG
-60 APEDVPDVSDEEPET
+60 EDPAIDIDMSDTEEVINKEPT
-75 NDTHI
+75 QIN
-80 LASSGDKK
+80 KK
-88 HEISDEET
+88 HELEENEEDASKKLRPNKT
-96 TIDVKKKVKPNKSS
+96 SEGKKQKKK
-110 NGKESSKI
+110 EAA
-118 VPIVADAFEQ
+118 VPVVTDSFEQ
-128 EASREVDASAGLST
+128 EASREVDASTGLT
-142 SSTTEVDEDGKVKLS
+142 NAATTQVEEDGKVKLS

-172 KPIGQ
+172 KPIAE
-177 HKRTNEART
+177 HKRVNQART

-195 DTAISCIDRGESVLV
+195 DTAVSCIDRGESVLV

-346 ICKIHSQPCHIVYTN
+346 ICKIHTQPCHIVYTN

-404 VGDDPSSTDSR
+404 TGDDSGSTVSR

-421 FKGGPAK
+421 FKGGAAK

-478 DALTKIFNNAI
+478 DALTKIFSNAI
-489 ALLPENDRVLPQ
+489 ALLPETDRELPQ

-618 RLDSAFHLG
+618 RLDSSFHLG

-645 LENSFFQ
+645 LEHSFFQ
-652 FQNVISVPIMEKK
+652 FQNIVSVPVMEKK
-665 LIEYQKQYDDI
+665 LIELGKDEKELV
-676 HIEDESGIKEYYEI
+676 IEDEANVKEYYETR
-690 KQTLNGYYDDVRKV
+690 QTLSGYNDDVRKI
-704 ITHPANILSFLQP
+704 ITHPANSLSFLQP
-717 GRIVEVVIDN
+717 GRLIKVNIDGKA
-727 DQNYGWAAVVDF
+727 DYGWGAVVDF
-739 AKRVNKRNPTAVYSD
+739 AKRINRRNPTEEYSD
-754 YDSYIVNVVVSKMF
+754 HESYFVNVVVNTMYA
-768 IDSPI
+768 DSPV

-781 AFPEGIRPAM
+781 VFPEGIRPAQ
-791 EGEKSIS
+791 EGEKSIC
-798 AIIPITLSSIRNV
+798 AMIPITLNSVEAI
-811 GNMRLFMP
+811 GNLRLFMP
-819 KDVKASGQTDTV
+819 KDIRAGGQKETV
-831 GKSLKEVGRRFP
+831 GKSLNEVKRRFP
-843 SGIPLIDPVKNMKI
+843 DGIPLIDPIKNMKI
-857 TDDDFMKLQ
+857 DDEDFKKLLR
-866 KKISV
+866 KIQV
-871 LEDKLEK
+871 LEEKLAG
-878 NPLSGSVKLTEL
+878 NPLTNSIRLEEL
-890 YETYDKKHSISND
+890 YNTYSKKHALQED
-903 MKKLKA
+903 MRKLKH
-909 KITES
+909 KINES
-914 QAVIQLDDLRK
+914 QSVIQLDDLRR
-925 RKRVLRRLAF
+925 RKRVLRRLGF
-935 STPNDIIELKGRVA
+935 CTPNDIIELKGRVA

-964 FNGNFSALKPEQ
+964 FNGNFNELKPEQ

-991 EAPKL
+991 EAPRL
-996 KPELAEPLKDL
+996 KPELAEPLKNMR
-1007 KELAAKIAKIMKD
+1007 EIASKIAKIMKD
-1020 SKIEIVEKDYVES
+1020 SKIEVVEKDYVES

-1066 RMFKRLEELVKEIV
+1066 RMFKRLEELVKELV

-1085 IGNTALREKMETVL
+1085 IGNTALKEKMETIV
-1099 KLIHRDI
+1099 KMIHRDI

>member
-1 MSLSIELN
+1 M
-9 VTYILINTL
+9 
-18 PSLKDQELLQA
+18 
-29 QEYVYQLSE
+29 
-38 QGAIIFISTI
+38 
-48 MDSNDLFDVFSA
+48 FDVFSA
-60 APEDVPDVSDEEPET
+60 VPEEVPDVSDEEIE
-75 NDTHI
+75 NDS
-80 LASSGDKK
+80 AKVPKSNEK
-88 HEISDEET
+88 HTLTSDEE
-96 TIDVKKKVKPNKSS
+96 DGESNKKVKPNKTSGS
-110 NGKESSKI
+110 KKETSKI
-118 VPIVADAFEQ
+118 VPIVADDFEQ

-142 SSTTEVDEDGKVKLS
+142 QATTEVEEDGKVKLS
-157 HQVRHQVALPPNYDY
+157 HQVRHQVALPPFYDY

-225 IAQSLRDKQRVIYT
+225 IAQSLREKQRVIYT

-392 NFQKAMASISNQ
+392 NFQKAMTSIGNQ
-404 VGDDPSSTDSR
+404 AGDDPNSTESR

-421 FKGGPAK
+421 FKGGAAK

-489 ALLPENDRVLPQ
+489 ALLPENDRELPQ

-652 FQNVISVPIMEKK
+652 FQNVIAVPVMEKK
-665 LIEYQKQYDDI
+665 LIEYQQQYDNI
-676 HIEDESGIKEYYEI
+676 HIEDESGIKEYYEV
-690 KQTLNGYYDDVRKV
+690 KQTLKGYYEDVRKV
-704 ITHPANILSFLQP
+704 MTHPAHLLSFLQP
-717 GRIVEVVIDN
+717 GRLIEVVVDGN
-727 DQNYGWAAVVDF
+727 QRYGWGAVVDF

-754 YDSYIVNVVVSKMF
+754 YDSYIVNVVVSSMYV
-768 IDSPI
+768 DSPI

-781 AFPEGIRPAM
+781 AFPEGIRPAQ
-791 EGEKSIS
+791 EGEKSLC
-798 AIIPITLSSIRNV
+798 AIIPITISSITNV
-811 GNMRLFMP
+811 GNLRLFMP
-819 KDVKASGQTDTV
+819 KDVKASGQVDIV

-843 SGIPLIDPVKNMKI
+843 DGIPLIDPVKHMTI

-866 KKISV
+866 KKIQV
-871 LEDKLEK
+871 LEEKLK
-878 NPLSGSVKLTEL
+878 TNPLHGSVKLNEL
-890 YETYDKKHSISND
+890 YEAYNSKHELSD
-903 MKKLKA
+903 AMKKLRA
-909 KITES
+909 KITDS

-925 RKRVLRRLAF
+925 RKRVLRRLEF
-935 STPNDIIELKGRVA
+935 CTPNDIIELKGRVA

-964 FNGNFSALKPEQ
+964 FNGNFTELKPEQ

-996 KPELAEPLKDL
+996 KPELSEPLKDL
-1007 KELAAKIAKIMKD
+1007 RELAAKIAKIMKD
-1020 SKIEIVEKDYVES
+1020 SKIEVVEKDYVES

-1043 EWCKGATF
+1043 EWCRGASF

-1066 RMFKRLEELVKEIV
+1066 RMFKRLEELVKELV

-1085 IGNTALREKMETVL
+1085 IGNQALREKMEAVL